1 MDIGLRDVMIT
12 LGAEHPWL
20 LAITA
25 VAGLFA
31 VSFLTVL
38 GAAAIADAVR
48 QAASPRKGRHRA
60 PAAAP
65 PLDEDGETT
74 AEDHLATEPGDD
86 PTPPDDR
93 DEQPADPPTLALRTE
108 LTP

>member
-1 MDIGLRDVMIT
+1 MGLRDVLIAIA
-12 LGAEHPWL
+12 AEWPWG
-20 LAITA
+20 LAVLA

-31 VSFLTVL
+31 TSFLTVL

-60 PAAAP
+60 PAPAP

-74 AEDHLATEPGDD
+74 
-86 PTPPDDR
+86 PDDAATAEPD
-93 DEQPADPPTLALRTE
+93 DEPEPEPDTDETAGPADPPTLALRTE
-108 LTP
+108 LTQ